1 MDNKILVT
9 GGSGFIGSNFIHYL
23 INNTDYQRI
32 INLDKLTY
40 AGNNENLIN
49 IQQNFRYKFIKGNI
63 CDRQCIKK
71 IFQDYS
77 PNKIVHFAAE
87 SHVDRSIDGPKD
99 FINTN
104 IVGTSILLEESLSY
118 YNKLKKL
125 SKSSFKFHHISTDEV
140 FGSLG
145 EKGSFVEDSPYDPSS
160 PYSASKASSDHLVRA
175 WHRTFGLPVTISN
188 CSNNYGPY
196 QFPEKLIP
204 LMIINCLSN
213 KSLPV
218 YGKGENI
225 RDWLYVEDHCKAI
238 NLILQEGA
246 IGDTYNIGGNN
257 EISNL
262 NIVESICTILDK
274 LKPSNSGK
282 SYNQMISF
290 VKDRPGHDFR
300 YAINT
305 TKIKK
310 DLNWEPKET
319 FDSGLIKTIKWY
331 LENENWWKKTQKN
344 IYKQERLGVS
354 S

>member
-49 IQQNFRYKFIKGNI
+49 IQQNIRYKFIKGDI

-204 LMIINCLSN
+204 LIIINCLSN

-257 EISNL
+257 EISNI

-354 S
+354 P

>member
-49 IQQNFRYKFIKGNI
+49 IQQNIRYKFIKGNI

-204 LMIINCLSN
+204 LIIINCLSN

-257 EISNL
+257 EISNI

-344 IYKQERLGVS
+344 IYKQERLGVAP
-354 S
+354 

>member
-49 IQQNFRYKFIKGNI
+49 IQQNIRYKFIKGNI

-145 EKGSFVEDSPYDPSS
+145 EKGFFVEDSPYDPSS

-204 LMIINCLSN
+204 LIIINCLSN

-282 SYNQMISF
+282 SYKQLISF

-344 IYKQERLGVS
+344 IYKQERLGVAP
-354 S
+354 